1 MFLEYL
7 NRTNTSESQHEL
19 DSQKATFDI
28 GKNIIQNLR
37 KRIRDSCMEITE
49 SVSKSS
55 QGTMSSSVSSMLFKK
70 RMEAETQRAIVQI
83 REKELPLL
91 KQKTSFRD
99 MEAKRVAKNE
109 RNKKS

>member
-70 RMEAETQRAIVQI
+70 RMEAETQRAIVLI

-99 MEAKRVAKNE
+99 MEA
-109 RNKKS
+109 